1 MRCILHKKGPNI
13 CTAPLILLMPDLFN
27 GRYEIRKLYHEGLTS
42 WVEARDVGHSTA
54 QNAPLAQIAG
64 HRPVRLSGRFGLQPA
79 NYVDADRR
87 TTDLRRHESDPNI
100 EAR

>member
-1 MRCILHKKGPNI
+1 
-13 CTAPLILLMPDLFN
+13 MPDLFN